1 VSPRERAAAHITIA
15 LSPALAGWINMLLYL
30 GRKPQEPSRKKRR
43 EPAKRAAAHV
53 TIALS
58 PALAGWIS
66 LCFSTWGLRPRL
78 YANTRFA
85 G

>member
-1 VSPRERAAAHITIA
+1 MLLYLGRKPQEPSRKSGVSPRERAAAHITIA
-15 LSPALAGWINMLLYL
+15 LSPALAD
-30 GRKPQEPSRKKRR
+30 
-43 EPAKRAAAHV
+43 
-53 TIALS
+53 
-58 PALAGWIS
+58 WIS